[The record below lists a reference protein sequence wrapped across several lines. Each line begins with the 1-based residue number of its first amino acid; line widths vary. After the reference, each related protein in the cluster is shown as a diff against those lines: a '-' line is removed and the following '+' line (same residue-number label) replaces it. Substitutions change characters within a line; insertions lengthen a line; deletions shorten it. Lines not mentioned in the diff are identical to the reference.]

1 MFLFVLLVAMH
12 GGCYYVSTFDLF
24 FFLGVRVNL
33 PHPSGMEGCGVLN
46 EMAKDS
52 LYL

>member
-1 MFLFVLLVAMH
+1 MFLFVLVV
-12 GGCYYVSTFDLF
+12 GGVTTSVLLIFF
-24 FFLGVRVNL
+24 FFLGVRVDL
-33 PHPSGMEGCGVLN
+33 PHPSGMEGCGILN